1 MAIFSSGRE
10 RARPAQGRGPV
21 RDNNLSVVAPGMR
34 IVGELTT
41 DGVVKVEGKIEG
53 NIRARQQ
60 ILVAKGGIVEG
71 DLHTRE
77 AIVGGKVVGS
87 IFAQERVEVQRGSA
101 VNGDITAQRILVQE
115 GGEVNGHLRIG
126 RPSESQRAAETQ
138 RPVQSSTSAREAAA
152 PVGLNR

>member
-1 MAIFSSGRE
+1 M
-10 RARPAQGRGPV
+10 

-138 RPVQSSTSAREAAA
+138 RPAQSATSAREAAA